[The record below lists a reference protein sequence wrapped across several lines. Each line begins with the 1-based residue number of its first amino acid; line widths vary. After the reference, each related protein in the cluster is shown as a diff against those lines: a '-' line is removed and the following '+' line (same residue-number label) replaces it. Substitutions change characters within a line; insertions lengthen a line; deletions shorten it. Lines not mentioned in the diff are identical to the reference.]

1 MKDELRYLYPSL
13 PLPRS
18 LSARAAR
25 AFRWRANRVRE
36 RVPPLLPIIREIRL
50 ATNRR
55 FAVVGADLLSAWL
68 REGIHPRAFVGNLM
82 WEVPVERRH
91 EFVSGTEIDRFFAAT
106 IDSEDRLLVRDKAAF
121 ADHARRRGMPWL
133 PTLAIVNRHEGTP
146 VDAASI
152 LDEKRDLVL
161 ALDRLADDH
170 DVFLKPSCG
179 KQGRGVYRYARGGR
193 TRDADGD
200 EVALHDLVEQIF
212 AYRHPDGDFGY
223 VVQRA
228 LDPHPDVVAL
238 TGVDVL
244 ATVRVVTAVR
254 DGATHILQF
263 LLKIPAPGRV
273 TDNVHGGLTGTM
285 VAGVD
290 PASGTLLDL
299 VGILRPGNRFVRE
312 RTGVHPVTGRR
323 IGGRELPDWRNVLDL
338 ARRAALLHPRTATLG
353 WDVGLTPS
361 GWVFLDVNAK
371 WGPAGSQ
378 VCTGEGMKPAL
389 ALLFPDHFTGH
400 Q

>member
-18 LSARAAR
+18 LSARLAR
-25 AFRWRANRVRE
+25 AFRWRVSRVRE
-36 RVPPLLPIIREIRL
+36 RVPPLLRMIREIRL
-50 ATNRR
+50 ATNRS
-55 FAVVGADLLSAWL
+55 FVAVGADLLSAWH
-68 REGIHPRAFVGNLM
+68 REGIHPRTFVGNLM
-82 WEVPVERRH
+82 WEVPVDRRH
-91 EFVSGTEIDRFFAAT
+91 EFLVGMEIDSFFAAT
-106 IDSEDRLLVRDKAAF
+106 IDSEDRLLIRDKAAF

-133 PTLAIVNRHEGTP
+133 PTLAIVNRHEGAP
-146 VDAASI
+146 IDGAAI
-152 LDEKRDLVL
+152 VDEKSVLVPT
-161 ALDRLADDH
+161 LDRLAESH
-170 DVFLKPSCG
+170 DVFLKPACG
-179 KQGRGVYRYARGGR
+179 KQGRGVYRYARGGQ

-200 EVALHDLVEQIF
+200 EVTLPDLVEHVF

-223 VVQRA
+223 IVQRA
-228 LDPHPDVVAL
+228 LDPHPDMIAL

-244 ATVRVVTAVR
+244 ATVRVVTGVR
-254 DGATHILQF
+254 DGATHVLQF

-312 RTGVHPVTGRR
+312 RAGVHPATGCQ
-323 IGGRELPDWRNVLDL
+323 IGGRELPAWKELLDL
-338 ARRAALLHPRTATLG
+338 ARHAALLHPRTATLG

-378 VCTGEGMKPAL
+378 VCNGEGMKPAL
-389 ALLFPDHFTGH
+389 GRLFPEHFTGR